1 MRRKAGSR
9 RRITSII
16 VKCSLVNITSSH
28 SVHTSVSSLSAI
40 LLLCIL
46 LIACKQKERTPEA
59 VPNLS
64 QPSILPLSSESFLD
78 APLVYHSDDGTTIH
92 HLKQA
97 SDYSLTAHTDT
108 SLSHTP
114 TISVYA
120 NNLFQYEVDIR
131 NMHTP
136 PATVLSGLDTVLV
149 SSDIEG
155 NYEAFVSLLQGNGVI
170 DSDKNWMYNDNHLVL
185 IGDMLDRGDEVLQ
198 VLWLIY
204 KLEAEAENH
213 GGGVHYLLGNHE
225 QMNLRSNHKAQNTSY
240 VHLDYMR
247 YASAL
252 GIPYQDW
259 FSSNAE
265 LGRWLR
271 SKNTILAID
280 RILFVHGGIGSRTA
294 GLQLSLEEINE
305 TIRATMDTNS
315 ADMDRVAALLHSAEG
330 PMWYRGVADQ
340 EMPNKKVNKVLR
352 VTDMD
357 RMVIGH
363 TLVDFHDIKPLYD
376 DTVIPIDM
384 HHSETFKE
392 GVISALLINTE
403 GFYQVDNHGRPK
415 LLFLHHPIKL

>member
-28 SVHTSVSSLSAI
+28 SVHRSVASLSAI

-131 NMHTP
+131 SKHIP

-155 NYEAFVSLLQGNGVI
+155 NYEAFVSLLQGCLLYT
-170 DSDKNWMYNDNHLVL
+170 SPSPRDKRQSRMP
-185 IGDMLDRGDEVLQ
+185 
-198 VLWLIY
+198 
-204 KLEAEAENH
+204 
-213 GGGVHYLLGNHE
+213 
-225 QMNLRSNHKAQNTSY
+225 S
-240 VHLDYMR
+240 
-247 YASAL
+247 SA
-252 GIPYQDW
+252 
-259 FSSNAE
+259 
-265 LGRWLR
+265 
-271 SKNTILAID
+271 
-280 RILFVHGGIGSRTA
+280 
-294 GLQLSLEEINE
+294 
-305 TIRATMDTNS
+305 
-315 ADMDRVAALLHSAEG
+315 
-330 PMWYRGVADQ
+330 
-340 EMPNKKVNKVLR
+340 
-352 VTDMD
+352 
-357 RMVIGH
+357 
-363 TLVDFHDIKPLYD
+363 
-376 DTVIPIDM
+376 
-384 HHSETFKE
+384 
-392 GVISALLINTE
+392 
-403 GFYQVDNHGRPK
+403 
-415 LLFLHHPIKL
+415 